1 MAVSWAARQ
10 VTPPPR
16 PRHRGGGGGAS
27 HGPISLL
34 APVLFSLSLERKAS
48 SPPSARRESGI
59 REAVAAGQEGW
70 CPCLAWEGKAGLM
83 FHPCVSR
90 GWALLPTVHCFPINT
105 TVTPRACPED
115 PQLASRRGRR
125 GAVSQGWQMCEG
137 NQEVLGTVPGTPG
150 PSTGHDR
157 Q

>member
-1 MAVSWAARQ
+1 MAVSWAARH
-10 VTPPPR
+10 VTPPPS
-16 PRHRGGGGGAS
+16 PRHPVGGCISRS
-27 HGPISLL
+27 HLPAGPP
-34 APVLFSLSLERKAS
+34 AVLFFLSLERKAS

-59 REAVAAGQEGW
+59 WEAVAAGQVRW
-70 CPCLAWEGKAGLM
+70 CPCLAGEGKAGLTLQ
-83 FHPCVSR
+83 PCVSR

-115 PQLASRRGRR
+115 PQLASRRGG

-137 NQEVLGTVPGTPG
+137 NQDALGTVLGTPG
-150 PSTGHDR
+150 PSMGHDR